1 MTDMSWARVGA
12 EFGFGVGTEA
22 GIMGVNLGGTYDP
35 NKRKQPTMPSD
46 PDVKSED
53 VDDVVPREE
62 EDSLPEQ
69 DPRFHQPSPSPF
81 KRAALIIVTLL
92 LFWLALSMRTSLL
105 KARKAKV
112 IYAPRY
118 LRPTFVILRSYRPTH
133 QILERAQVQTRSQ
146 PHNHRDLEG
155 WQDKDTRRRTH
166 CNT

>member
-1 MTDMSWARVGA
+1 MTDMSWARVEAG
-12 EFGFGVGTEA
+12 FGFGGGTEA
-22 GIMGVNLGGTYDP
+22 GIVGVNPGSTYDP
-35 NKRKQPTMPSD
+35 NKRKQPTMPD

-53 VDDVVPREE
+53 VDDVVPHEE

-81 KRAALIIVTLL
+81 KRAALIVVTLL

-105 KARKAKV
+105 KAKKAQV

-118 LRPTFVILRSYRPTH
+118 LGPSFVIFRSYFPTR

-166 CNT
+166 CNA